1 MKQNKRKETKLIYFD
16 SNSIF
21 EKTNNYHYLDSDI
34 LNQNICNVKNPV
46 YLKYTQIADEIFY
59 DRLVVTGWSVA
70 ITSQLFN
77 AIKFLFNKGY
87 DYAFY
92 LVDDFICPNDF
103 NLKIENILEKSKGY
117 RNYFIKNKSQFNSWF
132 AGFFFGFTIDNELIK
147 IFSYLKEKKELAE
160 EMLSQIKRH
169 VDGAKHAQIVTEKE
183 YFCSHCGH
191 KWTEKSI
198 TYNGGC
204 CEKDE
209 EQNANQN

>member
-1 MKQNKRKETKLIYFD
+1 MRA
-16 SNSIF
+16 
-21 EKTNNYHYLDSDI
+21 EKI
-34 LNQNICNVKNPV
+34 V
-46 YLKYTQIADEIFY
+46 
-59 DRLVVTGWSVA
+59 
-70 ITSQLFN
+70 
-77 AIKFLFNKGY
+77 
-87 DYAFY
+87 DY
-92 LVDDFICPNDF
+92 
-103 NLKIENILEKSKGY
+103 KIEIDPDLGMFA
-117 RNYFIKNKSQFNSWF
+117 RRSWM
-132 AGFFFGFTIDNELIK
+132 GD
-147 IFSYLKEKKELAE
+147 SYLKEKKELAE